1 MGLRGL
7 LLLLLLVT
15 GCSGDPETPEARIR
29 AMIAAGESAVE
40 ERSLGE
46 IKALISPDYKDAN
59 HLDRRGVVRILAG
72 YFLRNKSIHLLTQID
87 AVELPTPETARVRLY
102 VAMAGQPVAGLQG
115 LSNIRADLHRFD
127 LDLKQEEG
135 EWRVISGQWQRAAK
149 ADFLN

>member
-1 MGLRGL
+1 GL
-7 LLLLLLVT
+7 LLLSLLVA
-15 GCSGDPETPEARIR
+15 GCSGDPETPEERIR

-40 ERSLGE
+40 ERSLGDV
-46 IKALISPDYKDAN
+46 KALISPGYRDVN
-59 HLDRRGVVRILAG
+59 HLDRRGVIRILAG

-87 AVELPTPETARVRLY
+87 AIELPTPETARVRLY
-102 VAMAGQPVAGLQG
+102 VAMAGQPVEGLQG

-135 EWRVISGQWQRAAK
+135 EWRVISGQWQRATK